1 MRVVIISDAWRPQI
15 NGVVRTLTETIKNL
29 QQFGHNVTLI
39 SPQDFRTVPC
49 PTYAE
54 IRLALLPYRQLNQR
68 LHALRPN
75 AIHIATEGPL
85 GIAARRWCI
94 KHNKP
99 FTTAYHTQFPEY
111 IHARTRFPLMLSYAW
126 IRRFHR
132 PSKNVMTPTP
142 TIRRQLQSRG
152 FNNTALWSRGVN
164 LSRFY
169 PADRSAL
176 DNLCNEEEKDQPK
189 FICIGR
195 VAVEKNI
202 EAFLS
207 LDLPGSKWVI
217 GDGPARKSLEKKYP
231 NVHFLGAYPQK
242 DLPPFYRAAD
252 VFVFPSLTDT
262 FGLVLLEAMACGT
275 PVAAFPVV
283 GPIDVVSDET
293 AGVLDHDLNKACHQA
308 LTLKRENVR
317 AFAESQS
324 WEHATRQFEALLHP
338 FKH

>member
-1 MRVVIISDAWRPQI
+1 MRIAIISDAWRPQI

-29 QQFGHNVTLI
+29 QEFGHDVTLI
-39 SPQDFRTVPC
+39 SPLDFRTIPC

-54 IRLALLPYRQLNQR
+54 IRLAIFPYRTLSKR
-68 LHALRPN
+68 LHALEPH
-75 AIHIATEGPL
+75 AIHVATEGPL
-85 GIAARRWCI
+85 GMATRRWCL
-94 KHNKP
+94 KNNTP

-111 IHARTRFPLMLSYAW
+111 IYARTRIPLGITYAW

-142 TIRRQLQSRG
+142 TIRKQLQSRG
-152 FNNTALWSRGVN
+152 FDNTALWARGVN
-164 LSRFY
+164 LARFY
-169 PADRSAL
+169 PGERTAL
-176 DNLCNEEEKDQPK
+176 DDLCREDERDKPK

-207 LDLPGSKWVI
+207 LDLPGSKWVV

-231 NVHFLGAYPQK
+231 DVHFLGAYPQEE
-242 DLPPFYRAAD
+242 LPPFYRAAD

-283 GPIDVVSDET
+283 GPIDVVSDKK
-293 AGVLDHDLNKACHQA
+293 AGVLDDDLGKACVEA
-308 LTLKRENVR
+308 LKLNRDDAR
-317 AFAESQS
+317 AFATSQS
-324 WEHATRQFEALLHP
+324 WENATKQFEALLHP
-338 FKH
+338 FE